1 MEEVSSPNGNGG
13 RRARE
18 GTAWY
23 ARRTREEG
31 CLVIATS
38 DASIKFHEVWSDG
51 AESRVG
57 GSSIGLGGSLG
68 GSDILEAL
76 HGVEK
81 EGKEVIR

>member
-1 MEEVSSPNGNGG
+1 M
-13 RRARE
+13 
-18 GTAWY
+18 
-23 ARRTREEG
+23 
-31 CLVIATS
+31 IATS